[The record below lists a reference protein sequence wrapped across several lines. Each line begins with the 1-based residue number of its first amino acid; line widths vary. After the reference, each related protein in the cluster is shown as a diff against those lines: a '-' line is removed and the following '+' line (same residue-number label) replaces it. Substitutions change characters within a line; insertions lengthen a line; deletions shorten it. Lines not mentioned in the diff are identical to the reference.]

1 MQEIVDYYNGSRP
14 IESVKGISYKKD
26 AQIIK
31 APDQVLIKNIDEI
44 PFPDRSNIDINSYFD
59 YFIFGMRKP
68 FITMIASRGCPYRC
82 YFCASC
88 KTWGF
93 KYRRR
98 SVANVI
104 AEIDDAVKKYDVKY
118 IAFLDDVFGITNDW
132 IEEFCRKLI
141 QKDYKI
147 RFMIILHPFSI
158 PKDKEKILKLLKQA
172 GCDTLSFGLQS
183 AHPQILKN
191 VNRNPREPER
201 LKETIAVGNKLGFVT
216 VVSYI
221 IGLPGD
227 TRETIQTT
235 IDYSVHSGATLTNY
249 FILTVTQGFRYRRDV

>member
-1 MQEIVDYYNGSRP
+1 
-14 IESVKGISYKKD
+14 
-26 AQIIK
+26 
-31 APDQVLIKNIDEI
+31 
-44 PFPDRSNIDINSYFD
+44 
-59 YFIFGMRKP
+59 
-68 FITMIASRGCPYRC
+68 MIASRGCPYRC

-158 PKDKEKILKLLKQA
+158 PKDKEKILKLLKEG

-191 VNRNPREPER
+191 VNRNPREQEH
-201 LKETIAVGNKLGFVT
+201 LKETIAVGTGRNSSQSYRT
-216 VVSYI
+216 VLV
-221 IGLPGD
+221 
-227 TRETIQTT
+227 
-235 IDYSVHSGATLTNY
+235 
-249 FILTVTQGFRYRRDV
+249 YRRY